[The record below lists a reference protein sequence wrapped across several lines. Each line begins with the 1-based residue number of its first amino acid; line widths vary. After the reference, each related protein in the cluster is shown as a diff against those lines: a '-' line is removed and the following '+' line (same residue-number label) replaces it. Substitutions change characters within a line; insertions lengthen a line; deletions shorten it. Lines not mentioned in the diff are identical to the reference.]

1 MKKTS
6 LIIGGHKGI
15 GLVIFNTL
23 KKRGDNI
30 FSISRSKIN
39 NKNSISADIS
49 TQEGLEKIK
58 KTFKNKKIN
67 NLIFSHRYRGLN
79 SHVEFQVMV
88 EATNNIIKIF
98 DNNFFKN
105 SSIVV
110 LSSIASSTIVHD
122 QNATYHYTRG
132 ALDTLVKYYACTLGK
147 KKIRINCIQ
156 PTKIF
161 KPENKSYFLKKNNVD
176 RKLIEKITPLGRMG
190 DAQDIADLVDFLT
203 SDKSTFITG
212 TIIPVDGGL
221 RLVSQEQ
228 IAKIFIK

>member
-1 MKKTS
+1 MKKNS
-6 LIIGGHKGI
+6 LIIGGHRGI
-15 GLVIFNTL
+15 GLVIHNTL

-39 NKNSISADIS
+39 NKNFISADIS
-49 TQEGLEKIK
+49 TPKGLNKVIK
-58 KTFKNKKIN
+58 NFKNKKIN
-67 NLIFSHRYRGLN
+67 NLIFSQRYRGLN
-79 SHVEFQVMV
+79 PHEEFQVMV

-98 DNNFFKN
+98 NKNFFKN

-110 LSSIASSTIVHD
+110 LSSIATLTTLGD

-132 ALDTLVKYYACTLGK
+132 ALDNLVKYYACTLGK
-147 KKIRINCIQ
+147 NKIRINCIQ
-156 PTKIF
+156 ATKIF
-161 KPENKSYFLKKNNVD
+161 KPENKSYFSKKNNIE
-176 RKLIEKITPLGRMG
+176 RKLMEKITPLRRMG
-190 DAQDIADLVDFLT
+190 DSQDVADLVDFLT

-228 IAKIFIK
+228 IAKMFIK

>member
-1 MKKTS
+1 MKKNS
-6 LIIGGHKGI
+6 LIIGGHRGI
-15 GLVIFNTL
+15 GRVIFATL
-23 KKRGDNI
+23 TKRGDNI
-30 FSISRSKIN
+30 FSISRSKFD
-39 NKNSISADIS
+39 NKNFISADIN
-49 TQEGLEKIK
+49 TVEGLKKIK
-58 KTFKNKKIN
+58 KKFKNKKIN

-79 SHVEFQVMV
+79 SHEEFQVMV

-98 DNNFFKN
+98 ENNFFKN

-132 ALDTLVKYYACTLGK
+132 ALDTLVKYYACTLGR

-156 PTKIF
+156 PTKMF
-161 KPENKSYFLKKNNVD
+161 KPENRSHFLKNNTD

-228 IAKIFIK
+228 IAKIFIQ

>member
-1 MKKTS
+1 MKKNS
-6 LIIGGHKGI
+6 LIIGGHRGI
-15 GLVIFNTL
+15 GRVIFDTL

-30 FSISRSKIN
+30 FSISRSKFD
-39 NKNSISADIS
+39 NKNFISADIN
-49 TQEGLEKIK
+49 TVEGLIKIK
-58 KTFKNKKIN
+58 KKFKNKKIN

-79 SHVEFQVMV
+79 SHEEFQVMV

-98 DNNFFKN
+98 ENNFFKN

-132 ALDTLVKYYACTLGK
+132 ALDTLVKYYACTLGR

-161 KPENKSYFLKKNNVD
+161 KPENRSYFLKNNTD

-203 SDKSTFITG
+203 SNKSTFITG

>member
-1 MKKTS
+1 MKKNS
-6 LIIGGHKGI
+6 LIIGGQRGI

-30 FSISRSKIN
+30 FSISRSKVA
-39 NKNSISADIS
+39 NKNSILADIN
-49 TQEGLEKIK
+49 TVEGLEKIK
-58 KTFKNKKIN
+58 NEFLNKKIN
-67 NLIFSHRYRGLN
+67 NLIFSHRYRGQN
-79 SHVEFQVMV
+79 SHEEFQVMV
-88 EATNNIIKIF
+88 EATNNIIKILE
-98 DNNFFKN
+98 NNFLKN

-161 KPENKSYFLKKNNVD
+161 KPENKSYFLKNNAD

>member
-1 MKKTS
+1 
-6 LIIGGHKGI
+6 
-15 GLVIFNTL
+15 
-23 KKRGDNI
+23 
-30 FSISRSKIN
+30 
-39 NKNSISADIS
+39 
-49 TQEGLEKIK
+49 
-58 KTFKNKKIN
+58 
-67 NLIFSHRYRGLN
+67 
-79 SHVEFQVMV
+79 
-88 EATNNIIKIF
+88 
-98 DNNFFKN
+98 
-105 SSIVV
+105 
-110 LSSIASSTIVHD
+110 VHD

-161 KPENKSYFLKKNNVD
+161 KPENKSYFLKKNNFD

-228 IAKIFIK
+228 IAKMFIK

>member
-6 LIIGGHKGI
+6 LIIGGHRGI
-15 GLVIFNTL
+15 GLVILNTL

-30 FSISRSKIN
+30 FSVSRSQIN
-39 NKNSISADIS
+39 SKNFISADIN
-49 TQEGLEKIK
+49 TTEGLEKIK
-58 KTFKNKKIN
+58 KMFKNKKIN

-79 SHVEFQVMV
+79 SLEEFQIMV
-88 EATNNIIKIF
+88 DATNNLIKIF
-98 DNNFFKN
+98 NNNFFKN

-110 LSSIASSTIVHD
+110 LSSIATLTTLGD

-132 ALDTLVKYYACTLGK
+132 ALDSLVKYYACTLGK
-147 KKIRINCIQ
+147 NKIRINCIQ
-156 PTKIF
+156 ATKIF
-161 KPENKSYFLKKNNVD
+161 KPENKSYFSKKNNIE
-176 RKLIEKITPLGRMG
+176 RKLMEKITPLRRMG
-190 DAQDIADLVDFLT
+190 DSQDVADLVDFLT

-228 IAKIFIK
+228 IAKMFIK